1 MAGDDWQYRK
11 TMPQNILRPT
21 VEAALPHVAG
31 AEWEPLAGGRTNP
44 VFKINADAPLVCKLS
59 CLSGETPLF
68 GNRALD
74 EAAILKHLEG
84 SGLAPSLTDVLA
96 VPEGEIL
103 IYSFVEGDILTQT
116 IPAAVRILRQVH
128 QAEIPDNLPRVDGSS
143 AAIIQKTKAILET
156 LPVQKAMAISFA
168 EPKVELPDTLVPRLI
183 HGDPVPANFIQ
194 SKGKLTLIDWQCPA
208 IGDPCEDLAIALS
221 PAMNAV
227 YGDGPLTPQ
236 QMKECLN
243 AYGDRTVSDRY
254 RKLAPLF
261 HWRMAAY
268 CAWKVEQGDK
278 DYAAGVKLELA
289 ALK

>member
-1 MAGDDWQYRK
+1 M
-11 TMPQNILRPT
+11 
-21 VEAALPHVAG
+21 PHVAG
-31 AEWEPLAGGRTNP
+31 ANWVPLAGGRTNP
-44 VFKINADAPLVCKLS
+44 VFKIEAASPLVCKLS

-84 SGLAPSLTDVLA
+84 SELAPSLVDVLA
-96 VPEGEIL
+96 VPQGEVL
-103 IYSFVEGDILTQT
+103 VYSFVEGEILTQT
-116 IPAAVRILRQVH
+116 TPAAIRVLRHVH
-128 QAEIPDNLPRVDGSS
+128 QAELPLDLPHLEGSS
-143 AAIIQKTKAILET
+143 EAIIQKTKTILES
-156 LPVQKAMAISFA
+156 LPPQKAMAISLC
-168 EPKVELPDTLVPRLI
+168 EPKIDMPDTLTPCLI

-227 YGDGPLTPQ
+227 YGGGALTAQ
-236 QMKECLN
+236 QVKECLN

-268 CAWKVEQGDK
+268 CAWKVQQGDK
-278 DYAAGVKLELA
+278 DYAKGIKLELA